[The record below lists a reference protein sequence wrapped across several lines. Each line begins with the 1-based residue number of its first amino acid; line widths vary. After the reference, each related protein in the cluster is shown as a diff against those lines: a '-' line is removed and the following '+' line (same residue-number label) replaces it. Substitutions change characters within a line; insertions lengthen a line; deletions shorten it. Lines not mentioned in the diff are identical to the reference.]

1 MNFFSRFSPVRA
13 YRDLRFFLSQRRPY
27 ELGFLALAMAVTGFF
42 IFAFMRD
49 DYAEPV
55 YRPNIIYVEQWRAD
69 RSDAEIVA
77 QQKIDEP
84 IRQRKI
90 AEQKRL
96 DDERR
101 AGFKRLDAKL
111 KRWGL

>member
-1 MNFFSRFSPVRA
+1 MQFFSRFSPVRA
-13 YRDLRFFLSQRRPY
+13 YRDLRFFLASRQPY
-27 ELGFLALAMAVTGFF
+27 ELGFLALAVGVTAFL

-49 DYAEPV
+49 SYQEKV
-55 YRPNIIYVEQWRAD
+55 YRPEIIYVEQWRAD
-69 RSDAEIVA
+69 RTNAEIIA

-84 IRQRKI
+84 IRQKAL

-101 AGFKRLDAKL
+101 AGFRRLDEKL

>member
-1 MNFFSRFSPVRA
+1 MGFFGRFSPVRA
-13 YRDLRFFLSQRRPY
+13 YRDLRFFLSHRQPY
-27 ELGFLALAMAVTGFF
+27 ELGFLALAMAVTGFL

-49 DYAEPV
+49 SYQEPV

-69 RSDAEIVA
+69 RSDAEIIA

-84 IRQRKI
+84 IRRKEI

-101 AGFKRLDAKL
+101 AGFRRLDEKL